1 MTKTMAATRLKKTK
15 DGRKYYEIRYRT
27 SREASELS
35 TRWYVPSGWSDKAI
49 QRELA
54 KRAAEFER
62 QCQEGLILSRREKK
76 EIAAQEAARQAAKA
90 AKIVTVKQYGERVF
104 MPGKLAGTIGEKALA
119 ENSRAYYQNA
129 LDRHIYPI
137 IGERKMQEVT
147 HAELKA
153 LLLGELNSGKAESTI
168 SAVYVT
174 LRQMFESAED
184 SELIRSNPMQKV
196 KKPRRNKADTKDST
210 QVEAFSIEEMQH
222 FLECLKNEPLKW
234 RAYVTLII
242 DTGCRRG
249 EICGLRWQSVNFK
262 DKTITIENNLV
273 YTSAKKGGKGVF
285 EDETKNET
293 SERCMKVSDD
303 VITMLRVW
311 RAEQSKQRLK
321 MGDQWQN
328 TDRLFTA
335 WNGAPIR
342 PDVITAWFHKF
353 VTKNGLPPVH
363 IHSLRHTNATLL
375 IAAGTNLTTVAAR
388 LGHANTTTTS
398 KIYAHAIK
406 SADEAAAEVL
416 QDILHPVKRQA

>member
-1 MTKTMAATRLKKTK
+1 MAATRLKTTK
-15 DGRKYYEIRYRT
+15 DGRAYYEIRYRT

-35 TRWYVPSGWSDKAI
+35 TRWYVPSGWSEKAI

-54 KRAAEFER
+54 KQAAEFER
-62 QCQEGLILSRREKK
+62 QCRAGLVISHREKK
-76 EIAAQEAARQAAKA
+76 EIAAQEAARQAAEA

-104 MPGKLAGTIGEKALA
+104 MPGKLAGTIGKKALA
-119 ENSRAYYQNA
+119 ENSRAYYQNV

-137 IGERKMQEVT
+137 IGERKMQEIT
-147 HAELKA
+147 RAELEA

-196 KKPRRNKADTKDST
+196 KKPRRNKADTKDAT

-222 FLECLKNEPLKW
+222 ILECLKNEPLKW
-234 RAYVTLII
+234 QAYVTLII

-285 EDETKNET
+285 EDTPKT
-293 SERCMKVSDD
+293 DASARVIDISDD
-303 VITMLRVW
+303 ASDLLRQLRIEQSRACISPYVFSQDG
-311 RAEQSKQRLK
+311 RAEP
-321 MGDQWQN
+321 MH
-328 TDRLFTA
+328 
-335 WNGAPIR
+335 P
-342 PDVITAWFHKF
+342 
-353 VTKNGLPPVH
+353 
-363 IHSLRHTNATLL
+363 
-375 IAAGTNLTTVAAR
+375 
-388 LGHANTTTTS
+388 TS
-398 KIYAHAIK
+398 
-406 SADEAAAEVL
+406 
-416 QDILHPVKRQA
+416 PTR

>member
-1 MTKTMAATRLKKTK
+1 MAATRLKTTK
-15 DGRKYYEIRYRT
+15 DGRAYYEIRYRT

-35 TRWYVPSGWSDKAI
+35 TRWYVPSGWSEKAI

-54 KRAAEFER
+54 KQAAEFER
-62 QCQEGLILSRREKK
+62 QCRAGLVISHREKK
-76 EIAAQEAARQAAKA
+76 EIAAQEAARQAAEA

-119 ENSRAYYQNA
+119 ENSRAYYQNV

-137 IGERKMQEVT
+137 IGERKMQEIT
-147 HAELKA
+147 RAELEA

-196 KKPRRNKADTKDST
+196 KKPRRNKADTKDAT

-222 FLECLKNEPLKW
+222 ILECLKNEPLKW
-234 RAYVTLII
+234 QAYVTLII

-285 EDETKNET
+285 EDTPKT
-293 SERCMKVSDD
+293 DASARVIDISDD
-303 VITMLRVW
+303 
-311 RAEQSKQRLK
+311 AA
-321 MGDQWQN
+321 D
-328 TDRLFTA
+328 
-335 WNGAPIR
+335 
-342 PDVITAWFHKF
+342 
-353 VTKNGLPPVH
+353 LPVSYTH
-363 IHSLRHTNATLL
+363 LTLPT
-375 IAAGTNLTTVAAR
+375 ISTV
-388 LGHANTTTTS
+388 
-398 KIYAHAIK
+398 
-406 SADEAAAEVL
+406 
-416 QDILHPVKRQA
+416 